1 MTFLIITKRI
11 KTFFMV
17 NVVLRYHNYAS
28 NVCSLKLLNLSK
40 DFKLISNLKEENT
53 SIIVAFFDNIKFV
66 N

>member
-1 MTFLIITKRI
+1 
-11 KTFFMV
+11 MV

-40 DFKLISNLKEENT
+40 DFKLISNLKEENI